1 MQQVNEPINMLQQ
14 KIQELWLY
22 TQKLTRENQQLKKE
36 LQVANAEKAELLTQ
50 IEALQQTKTA
60 LQIGVNTWN
69 ESDKAEFA
77 ENINKYLKE
86 IEHWLGVLK
95 SAYMETLITVNAI
108 IAD

>member
-50 IEALQQTKTA
+50 IEAWQQTKTA
-60 LQIGVNTWN
+60 L
-69 ESDKAEFA
+69 
-77 ENINKYLKE
+77 
-86 IEHWLGVLK
+86 
-95 SAYMETLITVNAI
+95 
-108 IAD
+108 

>member
-1 MQQVNEPINMLQQ
+1 MQQVNEQINRLQQ

-22 TQKLTRENQQLKKE
+22 TQKLTRENEQLQKE
-36 LQVANAEKAELLTQ
+36 IQVANAEKEQLLAK

-69 ESDKAEFA
+69 ESDKAEFQ
-77 ENINKYLKE
+77 ESINKYLKE

-95 SAYMETLITVNAI
+95 SA
-108 IAD
+108 

>member
-1 MQQVNEPINMLQQ
+1 MQQVNEQINRLQQ

-95 SAYMETLITVNAI
+95 SA
-108 IAD
+108 